1 MSMSGT
7 PRDPQLLKGVL
18 PMLVLAL
25 LAEQESYGY
34 ELVGRLTD
42 AGLTGIATGSV
53 YPVLS
58 RLERDRL
65 ISSRLVASP
74 SGPARKYYR
83 PTPAGASEL
92 TGSSTEW
99 STLVTVVRQVLSTV
113 PAASPAEP
121 KE

>member
-1 MSMSGT
+1 MPDA

-18 PMLVLAL
+18 PLLILAL

-42 AGLTGIATGSV
+42 AGLRGIATGSV

-58 RLERDRL
+58 RLERDHL
-65 ISSRLVASP
+65 ISSCLVASP

-83 PTPAGASEL
+83 PTPAGESEL
-92 TGSSTEW
+92 RADSAEW
-99 STLVTVVRQVLSTV
+99 WTLVTVVRHVLSTT
-113 PAASPAEP
+113 PATPAELQ
-121 KE
+121 E